1 MATWTRVCAKDEI
14 EQEDLIRFDHQGRT
28 FIVIRSPD
36 DEYYCTDGICTH
48 EHVHLV
54 DGLVMDHTVECPK
67 HNATFDYRTG
77 EAKRAPACINLKTWP
92 VKVQDNDVFIEI

>member
-1 MATWTRVCAKDEI
+1 MGNWTRVCAKDEI

-36 DEYYCTDGICTH
+36 DVYYCTDGICSH
-48 EHVHLV
+48 EHVHLAE
-54 DGLVMDHTVECPK
+54 GLVMDHVVECPK

-92 VKVQDNDVFIEI
+92 VKVEGDDVFIEI